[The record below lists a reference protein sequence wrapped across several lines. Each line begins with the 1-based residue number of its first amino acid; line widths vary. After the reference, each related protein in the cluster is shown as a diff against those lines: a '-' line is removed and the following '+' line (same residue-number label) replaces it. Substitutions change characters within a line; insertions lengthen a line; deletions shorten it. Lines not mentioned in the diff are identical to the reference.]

1 MAARCAARLGQIE
14 EARDLLAEAMAAKLR
29 DLELPRADPD
39 FAELVTTRPFGSCW
53 VSPIARSTATRA
65 GGSICSSSRGKS
77 VGGQSIR
84 SVSSAKRI
92 TTARSAGWNGISP
105 S

>member
-1 MAARCAARLGQIE
+1 MALLAARCAARLGQIE

-39 FAELVTTRPFGSCW
+39 FAQLREDPASGCSW
-53 VSPIARSTATRA
+53 ASPMARSIVTPA

-77 VGGQSIR
+77 GGGRSIR
-84 SVSSAKRI
+84 SA
-92 TTARSAGWNGISP
+92 
-105 S
+105 